1 LALREILS
9 ESSCLFFVSQ
19 LGLLDLLVSNSLVL
33 SHFLLLDE
41 TLGFGLFG
49 FQVIIESEPDFF
61 LFHYGFSLDLFSG
74 LSFSSLTFGFCFS
87 GNFTFDWGG
96 VAVLG
101 ARDLIAPATTAVTAL
116 LVTASAATSTV
127 LTIEGVVLLTRLAL
141 ESSALS
147 TTLCTFNNGSVFAI
161 GKGSSWSASATT
173 TAVTTTAF
181 FTFWAFTTLTFWAFT
196 TLTLGTLT
204 TLTFGTLTA
213 LTLGTLTALAL
224 GTITTTATSAA
235 SAFTLRSVASFAT
248 STATATSS
256 RFLSVID
263 FLESCLVGFV
273 DGCSDY
279 LDDWLFLGF
288 CLFDSDLDCLLL
300 GRLFLHSES
309 FKSICFAHSKLS

>member
-1 LALREILS
+1 LALGEILS

-96 VAVLG
+96 VAVLS

-173 TAVTTTAF
+173 TAVATTAF
-181 FTFWAFTTLTFWAFT
+181 FTFWAFTTLT
-196 TLTLGTLT
+196 LGTLT
-204 TLTFGTLTA
+204 ALTLGTLTA

-235 SAFTLRSVASFAT
+235 SAFTLGSVASFAT

-288 CLFDSDLDCLLL
+288 CLFDRDLDCLLL

-309 FKSICFAHSKLS
+309 FKSICFAHSKTKLGKVA